1 MAYNETVMDHVN
13 NIRNAGP
20 LDDATH
26 EGTKGVPGGGR
37 YIKIN
42 LLIEDDTIKKA
53 TYQCNGCPSSIASA
67 SVLCQVAT
75 GKHTDFAEVIEG
87 EDVIT
92 LLDGLPEGKGEV
104 AQMAVE
110 ALRLAVQGKFDTTPK
125 EQKKRNDNSLRPSDR

>member
-26 EGTKGVPGGGR
+26 EGTKGIPGDGR

-42 LLIEDDTIKKA
+42 LVVEDDTIKKA
-53 TYQCNGCPSSIASA
+53 SYQCNGCPSSIASA
-67 SVLCQVAT
+67 SVLCHVAMD
-75 GKHTDFAEVIEG
+75 KHTDFADLIEG

-92 LLDGLPEGKGEV
+92 LLNGLPDGKEEV
-104 AQMAVE
+104 AHMAVE
-110 ALRLAVQGKFDTTPK
+110 ALRLAVHDGLDDASR
-125 EQKKRNDNSLRPSDR
+125 EPSPRGEASVKHSRS

>member
-26 EGTKGVPGGGR
+26 EGTKGIPGGGR

-42 LLIEDDTIKKA
+42 LVVEDDTIKKA
-53 TYQCNGCPSSIASA
+53 SYQCNGCPSSIASA

-75 GKHTDFAEVIEG
+75 NKHTDFADLIDG
-87 EDVIT
+87 EDVNT
-92 LLDGLPEGKGEV
+92 LLDGLPDGKQEV
-104 AQMAVE
+104 AHMAVE
-110 ALRLAVQGKFDTTPK
+110 ALRLAVREGLNYVSR
-125 EQKKRNDNSLRPSDR
+125 ESSH